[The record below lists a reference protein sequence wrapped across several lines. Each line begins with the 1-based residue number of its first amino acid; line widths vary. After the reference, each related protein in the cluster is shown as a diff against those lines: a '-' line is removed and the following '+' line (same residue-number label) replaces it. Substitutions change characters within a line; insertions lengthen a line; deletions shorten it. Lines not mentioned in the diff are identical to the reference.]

1 MMTDPIADL
10 LARVMNGHRARHA
23 NIRAPWSKI
32 KEALCGV
39 LRREGYI
46 RDFEKTTAA
55 GHPALVI
62 TLAYDADRKPAILG
76 VRRIS
81 RPGRRVYNAATK
93 IPKVRNGLG
102 VAILT
107 TPMGLMSDAE
117 ARKKSVGGEVLCEV
131 W

>member
-1 MMTDPIADL
+1 MTTDPIADL

-23 NIRAPWSKI
+23 NIHLPWSKI

-46 RDFEKTTAA
+46 REFEKTTAA
-55 GHPALVI
+55 GHPALVV
-62 TLAYDADRKPAILG
+62 TLAYDSGRKPAILG

-81 RPGRRVYNAATK
+81 RPGRRVYSAADK
-93 IPKVRNGLG
+93 LGKVRNGLG
-102 VAILT
+102 ISILT
-107 TPMGLMSDAE
+107 TPQGLMTDVE